1 MSDKD
6 TTNFDSPEKD
16 EFLKKNVKLRKIC
29 PQCKREYEQED
40 ILFCFYDGNKLVQT
54 SEPPTP
60 IQPAPVQRM
69 SPITGDFSGFEL
81 NLQNSSHAVPIPIE
95 LIQSTTRF
103 MQTNPKMP
111 SDSDNVQTWFWA
123 IPSPKKKRNFI
134 FKFINH
140 VGFSRTNLT
149 SYSLCYLLVV
159 FAYALWVAQIQPDL
173 LSINSL
179 YDPNFMGLAVV
190 TTIYCLVILILPIIS
205 LGYTATDIMQADR
218 KDFYLRIEPI
228 ILIMAFVLNYLIF
241 RFTGP
246 IPILIIPGE
255 PKIRGSPPTEHV
267 VRSLKKSI
275 YPSVILAVLGFAG
288 FAFTKYY
295 QYGTAL
301 VQMNFEIMALF
312 GLTILLFELL
322 PFGNFI
328 GKILLKHDATMFS
341 ISLLLVVVLLMTAI
355 SFSSL

>member
-1 MSDKD
+1 MSEKD
-6 TTNFDSPEKD
+6 QTDFDSQERD
-16 EFLKKNVKLRKIC
+16 EFLKKNVKMRRVC
-29 PQCKREYEQED
+29 PQCRREYEQED
-40 ILFCFYDGNKLVQT
+40 ILFCYYDGQRLIQT
-54 SEPPTP
+54 NEPPQ
-60 IQPAPVQRM
+60 IQAAPVQRM
-69 SPITGDFSGFEL
+69 SPIAGDFSGFEL
-81 NLQNSSHAVPIPIE
+81 NLQNASHSVPIPIE

-123 IPSPKKKRNFI
+123 IPSPKKKRNFLS
-134 FKFINH
+134 KFINH
-140 VGFSRTNLT
+140 VGFSRTNLA
-149 SYSLCYLLVV
+149 SYFFCYLLII
-159 FAYALWVAQIQPDL
+159 FTYALWVAQIQPDL
-173 LSINSL
+173 LSVNSL
-179 YDPNFMGLAVV
+179 TDPNFLGLAVV
-190 TTIYCLVILILPIIS
+190 TTIYTLVILILPIVS
-205 LGYTATDIMQADR
+205 LGYTATDIMQANR
-218 KDFYLRIEPI
+218 KDFYLRVEPI
-228 ILIMAFVLNYLIF
+228 ILIMALVLNYLIF

-255 PKIRGSPPTEHV
+255 PKIRGTPPTEHV
-267 VRSLKKSI
+267 VKSLKKSI
-275 YPSVILAVLGFAG
+275 YPSVVLAVIGFTG

-341 ISLLLVVVLLMTAI
+341 ISLLLVVVLLMTSI
-355 SFSSL
+355 SLSSI